1 MSCFIKNTGERSA
14 DEIVQL
20 YVHKRVP
27 VCSVRSGSLLGLSA
41 FMIFSPK
48 ETRKVTFMVQLWE
61 LEYYDVISERMI
73 LEDGTYQFMAGASSQ
88 DIRLEQSIEIDGT
101 HAGKRNPFQAT
112 AADCYDAYD
121 HMFYI
126 GESTVHPV

>member
-1 MSCFIKNTGERSA
+1 
-14 DEIVQL
+14 
-20 YVHKRVP
+20 
-27 VCSVRSGSLLGLSA
+27 
-41 FMIFSPK
+41 
-48 ETRKVTFMVQLWE
+48 MVQLWE

-101 HAGKRNPFQAT
+101 HAGKEIRSRQLLPT
-112 AADCYDAYD
+112 VMM
-121 HMFYI
+121 HMTTCFYI

>member
-1 MSCFIKNTGERSA
+1 MCI
-14 DEIVQL
+14 
-20 YVHKRVP
+20 KRVRVQRP
-27 VCSVRSGSLLGLSA
+27 IRQLVGFER
-41 FMIFSPK
+41 IHDIQPK

-121 HMFYI
+121 HMFLHRGI
-126 GESTVHPV
+126 NGSSV